1 MIIDLYFGKEAP
13 SGQGLCTGRAV
24 GSTCF
29 RRPRYDINFP
39 AVQEKLPMANA
50 EIVAIGSELLLGQ
63 IVDTNSA
70 WMAQRLTALGVNLYF
85 KSVVGDNPARM
96 KEVISRALERA
107 DIVITSGGLG
117 PTQDDLTREIIAE
130 VTGRKLVQNAEML
143 EQVEEHFR
151 RRGRTMTPNN
161 IRQSY
166 MPEGAIAVKNPNGTA
181 PCFIVEDPRGVIY
194 SLPGV
199 PVEMKWLFENE
210 VEPYLRR
217 KFNLAEV
224 IHYRV
229 LKIVGIGESA
239 VDDKVGHLI
248 ANSSNPTVGVLALPG
263 QVDVRIAA
271 KAANRDEAMKM
282 IAPVEAEVRGLL
294 GSAIFAADDE
304 AMEHVVGRLLRE
316 QKKTVAACEDLTC
329 GQLAERLQSASME
342 HFGAGFICNNEA
354 AMRALLQLTCDERKI
369 DGLLKDPIALTDQLA
384 AAARAQSGCDFGLAL
399 HAIADPDSKVQN
411 LARGQTYLSLTDG
424 ERFLRRESTSAGRGA
439 YDRSRMTLSAVDLL
453 RAALLSGMG

>member
-1 MIIDLYFGKEAP
+1 
-13 SGQGLCTGRAV
+13 
-24 GSTCF
+24 
-29 RRPRYDINFP
+29 
-39 AVQEKLPMANA
+39 MANA

-85 KSVVGDNPARM
+85 KSVVGDNPGRM
-96 KEVISRALERA
+96 KDVIARALERA

-194 SLPGV
+194 CLPGV

-217 KFNLAEV
+217 KFGLAEV

-229 LKIVGIGESA
+229 LKIVGVGESA

-282 IAPVEAEVRGLL
+282 IAPVEAEVRALL
-294 GSAIFAADDE
+294 GNAIFAADDE

-316 QKKTVAACEDLTC
+316 RKKTVAVCEDLTC

-354 AMRALLQLTCDERKI
+354 AMRALLRLTCDERKI
-369 DGLLKDPIALTDQLA
+369 DGLLKDPTALTDQLA

-411 LARGQTYLSLTDG
+411 LARGQTYVSLTDG
-424 ERFLRRESTSAGRGA
+424 QRLLRRESTSAGRGA
-439 YDRSRMTLSAVDLL
+439 YDRSRMTLNALDLL
-453 RAALLSGMG
+453 RTALLDGME

>member
-1 MIIDLYFGKEAP
+1 
-13 SGQGLCTGRAV
+13 
-24 GSTCF
+24 
-29 RRPRYDINFP
+29 
-39 AVQEKLPMANA
+39 MANA

-70 WMAQRLTALGVNLYF
+70 WMAQRLTALGVNLFF
-85 KSVVGDNPARM
+85 KSVVGDNPGRM
-96 KEVISRALERA
+96 KEVIERALERA
-107 DIVITSGGLG
+107 DVVITSGGLG
-117 PTQDDLTREIIAE
+117 PTQDDLTREIVAE
-130 VTGRKLVQNAEML
+130 VAGRQLVFDQNLLA
-143 EQVEEHFR
+143 QVEEHFR

-161 IRQSY
+161 RRQAY
-166 MPEGAIAVKNPNGTA
+166 MPEGAIPVRNPNGTA
-181 PCFIVEDPRGVIY
+181 PCFIVEDSRGVIF

-199 PVEMKWLFENE
+199 PVELKWLFENE

-229 LKIVGIGESA
+229 LKIVGIGESG

-282 IAPVEAEVRGLL
+282 IAPVEAEVRSLL
-294 GSAIFAADDE
+294 GNAIFAADDE

-342 HFGAGFICNNEA
+342 HFGAGFICNSEV
-354 AMRALLQLTCDERKI
+354 AMRALLKVAGDAKKI
-369 DGLLKDPIALTDQLA
+369 DDVLKNPITLTDELA

-411 LARGQTYLSLTDG
+411 LARGQTYVSLTDG
-424 ERFLRRESTSAGRGA
+424 KRFLRRESTSAGRGA
-439 YDRSRMTLSAVDLL
+439 YDRSRMTLNAVDLL
-453 RAALLSGMG
+453 RKALLEGME

>member
-1 MIIDLYFGKEAP
+1 
-13 SGQGLCTGRAV
+13 
-24 GSTCF
+24 
-29 RRPRYDINFP
+29 
-39 AVQEKLPMANA
+39 MATA

-85 KSVVGDNPARM
+85 KSVVGDNPGRM

-107 DIVITSGGLG
+107 DIVITSGGIG
-117 PTQDDLTREIIAE
+117 PTQDDLTREVVAE
-130 VTGRKLVQNAEML
+130 VTGRRLVQDEGML
-143 EQVEEHFR
+143 AQVEEHFR
-151 RRGRTMTPNN
+151 RRGRPMTPNN

-166 MPEGAIAVKNPNGTA
+166 MPEGAIPVKNPNGTA
-181 PCFIVEDPRGVIY
+181 PCFIVEGPGSVIY

-210 VEPYLRR
+210 VEPYLRK

-294 GSAIFAADDE
+294 GNAIFAADDE

-316 QKKTVAACEDLTC
+316 QNKTVAVCEDLTC
-329 GQLAERLQSASME
+329 GQLAERLQTASGE
-342 HFGAGFICNNEA
+342 HFGAGFICNSEA
-354 AMRALLQLTCDERKI
+354 ALRALLKNSRDPQKI
-369 DGLLKDPIALTDQLA
+369 EALLKDPVALTDELA
-384 AAARAQSGCDFGLAL
+384 WAAREQSGSDFGLAL
-399 HAIADPDSKVQN
+399 HAIADPDSKIQN
-411 LARGQTYLSLTDG
+411 LARGQTYVSLTDG
-424 ERFLRRESTSAGRGA
+424 KKFFQRESTSAGRGA
-439 YDRSRMTLSAVDLL
+439 YDRSRMTLNAIDLL
-453 RAALLSGMG
+453 RTALIEGMK

>member
-1 MIIDLYFGKEAP
+1 
-13 SGQGLCTGRAV
+13 
-24 GSTCF
+24 
-29 RRPRYDINFP
+29 
-39 AVQEKLPMANA
+39 MATA

-85 KSVVGDNPARM
+85 KSVVGDNPGRM

-117 PTQDDLTREIIAE
+117 PTQDDLTREIVAE
-130 VTGRKLVQNAEML
+130 VTGRKLIQSPQML
-143 EQVEEHFR
+143 QEVEEHFR

-166 MPEGAIAVKNPNGTA
+166 MPEGAIPVKNPNGTA
-181 PCFIVEDPRGVIY
+181 PCYIVEDSRGIIY

-210 VEPYLRR
+210 VEPYLRK

-239 VDDKVGHLI
+239 VDDKVGYLI

-282 IAPVEAEVRGLL
+282 IAPIEAEVRGLL
-294 GSAIFAADDE
+294 GTAIFAADE
-304 AMEHVVGRLLRE
+304 ETMEHVVGRLLRE
-316 QKKTVAACEDLTC
+316 KNKTVAVYEDLTC
-329 GQLAERLQSASME
+329 GQLAERLQLASGE
-342 HFGAGFICNNEA
+342 KFQAGFICNSESST
-354 AMRALLQLTCDERKI
+354 RALLEHSLVSKNI
-369 DGLLKDPIALTDQLA
+369 DALSKDPVALTDALA
-384 AAARAQSGCDFGLAL
+384 LGVRAQSSSDFGLAL
-399 HAIADPDSKVQN
+399 HAITDPDSKIQN
-411 LARGQTYLSLTDG
+411 LASGQMHISLTNG
-424 ERFLRRESTSAGRGA
+424 KQYLRRDATSAGRGA
-439 YDRSRMTLSAVDLL
+439 YDRSRMTLNAIDLL
-453 RAALLSGMG
+453 RTALLQGIE

>member
-1 MIIDLYFGKEAP
+1 
-13 SGQGLCTGRAV
+13 
-24 GSTCF
+24 
-29 RRPRYDINFP
+29 
-39 AVQEKLPMANA
+39 MANA

-85 KSVVGDNPARM
+85 KSVVGDNPDRM
-96 KEVISRALERA
+96 KEVIARALERA

-117 PTQDDLTREIIAE
+117 PTQDDLTREVVAD

-151 RRGRTMTPNN
+151 RRRRTMTPNN

-181 PCFIVEDPRGVIY
+181 PCFIVEEPRGVIY

-248 ANSSNPTVGVLALPG
+248 AYSSNPTVGVLALPG

-282 IAPVEAEVRGLL
+282 IAPVEAEVRSLL
-294 GSAIFAADDE
+294 GNAIFAADDE

-342 HFGAGFICNNEA
+342 HFGAGFICNSEV
-354 AMRALLQLTCDERKI
+354 AMRALLKVAGDAKKI
-369 DGLLKDPIALTDQLA
+369 DDVLKNPITLTDELA

-411 LARGQTYLSLTDG
+411 LARGQTYVSLTDG
-424 ERFLRRESTSAGRGA
+424 KRFLRRESTSAGRGA
-439 YDRSRMTLSAVDLL
+439 YDRSRMTLNAIDLL
-453 RAALLSGMG
+453 RTALLEGME

>member
-1 MIIDLYFGKEAP
+1 
-13 SGQGLCTGRAV
+13 
-24 GSTCF
+24 
-29 RRPRYDINFP
+29 
-39 AVQEKLPMANA
+39 MANA

-85 KSVVGDNPARM
+85 TSVVGDNRGRM
-96 KEVISRALERA
+96 REVIERALERA

-117 PTQDDLTREIIAE
+117 PTQDDLTREIVAE
-130 VTGRKLVQNAEML
+130 VTGRKLILDAGLL

-161 IRQSY
+161 RRQGY
-166 MPEGAIAVKNPNGTA
+166 MPEGAIPVKNPNGTA
-181 PCFIVEDPRGVIY
+181 PSFIVEDPRGIVF

-199 PVEMKWLFENE
+199 PVELKWLFENE
-210 VEPYLRR
+210 VEPYLRK

-239 VDDKVGHLI
+239 VDDKIGYLI

-271 KAANRDEAMKM
+271 KAANRDQAMSL

-294 GSAIFAADDE
+294 GNAIFAADRE
-304 AMEHVVGRLLRE
+304 TMEDVVGRLLRARN
-316 QKKTVAACEDLTC
+316 KTVAVYEDLTC
-329 GQLAERLQSASME
+329 GNLSERLQAASSE
-342 HFGAGFICNNEA
+342 SFDAGVICNSEVA
-354 AMRALLQLTCDERKI
+354 IRTLLTHGRTDALIQ
-369 DGLLKDPIALTDQLA
+369 DPEALTDELA
-384 AAARAQSGCDFGLAL
+384 WSVRHQAGCDFGLAL
-399 HAIADPDSKVQN
+399 HAVTDPGSTVQN
-411 LARGQTYLSLTDG
+411 LARGQSYVALTDG
-424 ERFLRRESTSAGRGA
+424 EKFIRRLSTSAGRGQ
-439 YDRSRMTLSAVDLL
+439 YDRSRMTLNALDLL
-453 RAALLSGMG
+453 RTVLLEGMS

>member
-1 MIIDLYFGKEAP
+1 
-13 SGQGLCTGRAV
+13 
-24 GSTCF
+24 
-29 RRPRYDINFP
+29 
-39 AVQEKLPMANA
+39 MANA

-96 KEVISRALERA
+96 KEVIGRAVERA
-107 DIVITSGGLG
+107 DIVITSGGIG
-117 PTQDDLTREIIAE
+117 PTQDDLTREIVAE
-130 VTGRKLVQNAEML
+130 VTGRKLIQDAGML

-151 RRGRTMTPNN
+151 RRGRPMTPNN
-161 IRQSY
+161 LRQSY
-166 MPEGAIAVKNPNGTA
+166 MPEGAIPVRNPNGTA
-181 PCFIVEDPRGVIY
+181 PSFVVEDPRAAIF

-271 KAANRDEAMKM
+271 KAADRAEAMKM
-282 IAPVEAEVRGLL
+282 IAPVEAEVRQLL
-294 GSAIFAADDE
+294 GNAIFAADE
-304 AMEHVVGRLLRE
+304 ETMEFVTGKLLRD
-316 QKKTVAACEDLTC
+316 KNRTVAVCEDLTC
-329 GQLAERLQSASME
+329 GQLAERLQTAGSE
-342 HFGAGFICNNEA
+342 NFGAGFICNNEK
-354 AMRALLQLTCDERKI
+354 DRK
-369 DGLLKDPIALTDQLA
+369 
-384 AAARAQSGCDFGLAL
+384 S
-399 HAIADPDSKVQN
+399 V
-411 LARGQTYLSLTDG
+411 
-424 ERFLRRESTSAGRGA
+424 
-439 YDRSRMTLSAVDLL
+439 V
-453 RAALLSGMG
+453 

>member
-1 MIIDLYFGKEAP
+1 
-13 SGQGLCTGRAV
+13 
-24 GSTCF
+24 
-29 RRPRYDINFP
+29 
-39 AVQEKLPMANA
+39 MANA

-85 KSVVGDNPARM
+85 KSVVGDNPGRM
-96 KEVISRALERA
+96 REVIARAVERA
-107 DIVITSGGLG
+107 DIVITSGGIG
-117 PTQDDLTREIIAE
+117 PTQDDLTREIVAE
-130 VTGRKLVQNAEML
+130 VTGRKLIQDAGML

-151 RRGRTMTPNN
+151 RRGRPMTPNN

-166 MPEGAIAVKNPNGTA
+166 MPEGAIPVKNPNGTA
-181 PCFIVEDPRGVIY
+181 PSFVVEDPRAVIF

-210 VEPYLRR
+210 VEPYLRK

-229 LKIVGIGESA
+229 LKIVGVGESA

-271 KAANRDEAMKM
+271 KAANRQEAMKM

-294 GSAIFAADDE
+294 GSAIFAADE
-304 AMEHVVGRLLRE
+304 ETMEHVTGKLLQDKNRS
-316 QKKTVAACEDLTC
+316 VAVCEDLTC
-329 GQLAERLQSASME
+329 GQLAERMQTASNE
-342 HFGAGFICNNEA
+342 QFAAGYICNSEA
-354 AMRALLQLTCDERKI
+354 ALRRMLKNSAGDLDALLN
-369 DGLLKDPIALTDQLA
+369 DPAALTDA
-384 AAARAQSGCDFGLAL
+384 MAKAAREQSGSDFGLAL
-399 HAIADPDSKVQN
+399 HAIADPNSKIQN
-411 LARGQTYLSLTDG
+411 LARGQTYVSLTDG
-424 ERFLRRESTSAGRGA
+424 KSFLRRESTSAGRGA
-439 YDRSRMTLSAVDLL
+439 YDRSRMTLNAIDLL
-453 RAALLSGMG
+453 RTALIEGMG

>member
-1 MIIDLYFGKEAP
+1 
-13 SGQGLCTGRAV
+13 
-24 GSTCF
+24 
-29 RRPRYDINFP
+29 
-39 AVQEKLPMANA
+39 MANA

-85 KSVVGDNPARM
+85 KSVVGDNPDRM
-96 KEVISRALERA
+96 KEVIARALERA

-117 PTQDDLTREIIAE
+117 PTQDDLTREVVAD

-151 RRGRTMTPNN
+151 RRRRTMTPNN

-181 PCFIVEDPRGVIY
+181 PCFIVEEPRGVIY

-229 LKIVGIGESA
+229 LKIVGIGESG

-248 ANSSNPTVGVLALPG
+248 AYSSNPTVGVLALPG

-282 IAPVEAEVRGLL
+282 IAPVEAEVRSLL
-294 GSAIFAADDE
+294 GNAIFAADDE

-316 QKKTVAACEDLTC
+316 QKKTVAVCEDLTC

-342 HFGAGFICNNEA
+342 HFGAGFICNSEA
-354 AMRALLQLTCDERKI
+354 AMRALLKVAGDAKKI
-369 DGLLKDPIALTDQLA
+369 DDVLKNPITLTDELA

-411 LARGQTYLSLTDG
+411 LARGQTYVSLTDG
-424 ERFLRRESTSAGRGA
+424 KRFLRRESTSAGRGA
-439 YDRSRMTLSAVDLL
+439 YDRSRMTLNAVDLL
-453 RAALLSGMG
+453 RTALLEGME